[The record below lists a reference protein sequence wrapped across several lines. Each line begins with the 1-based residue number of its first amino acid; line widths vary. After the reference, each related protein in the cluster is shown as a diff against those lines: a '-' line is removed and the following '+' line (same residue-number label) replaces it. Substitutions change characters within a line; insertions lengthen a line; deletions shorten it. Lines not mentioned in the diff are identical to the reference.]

1 MKNLINELK
10 IKIVDTLDLVD
21 VNPDDINENEQL
33 VGGDLGIDSIDVL
46 EMVMMIE
53 QDYGVKIDNREL
65 GAKVFASL
73 LTMAAYIHSKSPIYS
88 KSPESDN

>member
-1 MKNLINELK
+1 MKNLISELK
-10 IKIVDTLDLVD
+10 IKIVATLDLID
-21 VNPDDINENEQL
+21 VNPDDIDENEQL

-73 LTMAAYIHSKSPIYS
+73 NTMAAYIYS
-88 KSPESDN
+88 KSPEFNN

>member
-21 VNPDDINENEQL
+21 VNPDDIDENAQL

-73 LTMAAYIHSKSPIYS
+73 QTMAAYIYS
-88 KSPESDN
+88 KSSEFGN

>member
-21 VNPDDINENEQL
+21 VNPDDIDENAQL

-73 LTMAAYIHSKSPIYS
+73 QTMAAYIYSNSPIYS
-88 KSPESDN
+88 KSPEFGN

>member
-10 IKIVDTLDLVD
+10 IKIVDTLDLID
-21 VNPDDINENEQL
+21 VKPDDIDENEQL

-73 LTMAAYIHSKSPIYS
+73 HTMAAYIYTNSSVYL
-88 KSPESDN
+88 KSPELNN

>member
-1 MKNLINELK
+1 MQNLIDELK
-10 IKIVDTLDLVD
+10 IKIVDVLDLVD
-21 VNPDDINENEQL
+21 VNPEDINEKGQL

-53 QDYGVKIDNREL
+53 QDYGVKINNREL

-73 LTMAAYIHSKSPIYS
+73 QTLAEYIYA
-88 KSPESDN
+88 KSPEFRN